1 MQDYVEILQ
10 KYWGYSSFRP
20 LQGDIIASVA
30 SGKDTL
36 GLMPTG
42 GGKSLTFQVPT
53 MAMDGICIVITPL
66 VALMKD
72 QVANLRQKGIKAAM
86 IYSAM
91 NRNEIIQTF
100 DNCLYGN
107 YKFLYI
113 SPERIATDLFVKRI
127 TSLKVCLIAVDE
139 SHCISQWGYDFRPS
153 YLQIVRIRELLPKV
167 PILALTATATPEV
180 VDDIQE
186 KLNFSAKNVFKKSF
200 ERQNL
205 AYVVRH
211 SEDKLSQLLHILQ
224 KVRGSSV
231 VYVRNRKKTK
241 EISDFLN
248 QNTISSDYFHA
259 GLSDEE
265 KDQRQQAWK
274 EGRCR
279 VIVATNAFGMGID
292 KADVRS
298 VVHMD
303 LPDSIEAYFQEAG
316 RAGRDEKKAF
326 AVLLFNN
333 TDATR
338 LKKRISDSF
347 PQKERIFDV
356 YEKLCCFL
364 EIANGFGENG
374 VYAFNLQEFCTKFHL
389 PINPTFSALKILEL
403 SGYLEL
409 TEEIDNPSKLKIL
422 LQKEDLY
429 QLHSLDAQSDLILQC
444 LLRSYSGLFADSVH
458 ISENLLSER
467 TKIDRET
474 IYEKLVFLSKIGV
487 VKYIPFKK
495 TPFIVFTKDRQPL
508 KYIVIPK
515 SVYEERKERFEKRIS
530 AMLDYAQSK
539 EFCRSRLL
547 LDYFGEKNTTN
558 CGCCDVCLDSKQHLS
573 DSFFEKT
580 TKKILEALGNHHLD
594 LRTLVATT
602 EQKEQHVLSV
612 LRHLVDNGIVAQDE
626 SMKYYK
632 P

>member
-1 MQDYVEILQ
+1 MQKYVEILQ

-30 SGKDTL
+30 SGRDTL

-53 MAMDGICIVITPL
+53 MATDGICIVITPL

-72 QVANLRQKGIKAAM
+72 QVANLKQKGIKATM

-91 NRNEIIQTF
+91 SWSEIVQTF
-100 DNCLYGN
+100 DNCLYGD

-113 SPERIATDLFVKRI
+113 SPERIATELFEKRI
-127 TSLKVCLIAVDE
+127 TSLRVSLIAVDE

-153 YLQIVRIRELLPKV
+153 YLQIVRIRELLPNV

-180 VDDIQE
+180 VVDIQE
-186 KLNFSAKNVFKKSF
+186 KLNFSSENVFKKSF
-200 ERQNL
+200 ERKNL

-211 SEDKLSQLLHILQ
+211 SEDKLSQLLRILQ
-224 KVRGSSV
+224 KLKGSSV

-248 QNTISSDYFHA
+248 QNAISSDFFHA
-259 GLSDEE
+259 GLTDEE
-265 KDQRQQAWK
+265 KDLRQQAWK

-298 VVHMD
+298 VVHVD

-333 TDATR
+333 TDVAR

-347 PQKERIFDV
+347 PSKERIFDV
-356 YEKLCCFL
+356 YEKLCCYL
-364 EIANGFGENG
+364 EIADGFGQNG
-374 VYAFNLQEFCTKFHL
+374 VYAFNLQEFCGRFRL
-389 PINPTFSALKILEL
+389 PINPTFNALKILEL

-409 TEEIDNPSKLKIL
+409 TEEIDNPSKLKIIL
-422 LQKEDLY
+422 EKEELY
-429 QLHSLDAQSDLILQC
+429 KLNSLDEQSDMILQC
-444 LLRSYSGLFADSVH
+444 LLRSYSGLFADAVH
-458 ISENLLSER
+458 ISENLLAER
-467 TKIDRET
+467 THIDRKT
-474 IYEKLVFLSKIGV
+474 IYEKLIFLSKIGV
-487 VKYIPFKK
+487 VKYVPFKK
-495 TPFIVFTKDRQPL
+495 TPFIIFSKDRQEQKHML
-508 KYIVIPK
+508 IPS
-515 SVYEERKERFEKRIS
+515 SVYEDRKERFEKRIL
-530 AMLDYAQSK
+530 AMLNYAQS
-539 EFCRSRLL
+539 ESFCRSRLL
-547 LDYFGEKNTTN
+547 LDYFGEKNSSN
-558 CGCCDVCLDSKQHLS
+558 CGCCDVCVKAKRQFDNK
-573 DSFFEKT
+573 FFEKT
-580 TKKILEALGNHHLD
+580 AEKLLELLADKHLSLNAL
-594 LRTLVATT
+594 LVATG
-602 EQKEQHVLSV
+602 EKEDRVLAV
-612 LRHLVDNGIVAQDE
+612 LRHLIDNDAIAQDE
-626 SMKYYK
+626 TMKYYK
-632 P
+632 R

>member
-1 MQDYVEILQ
+1 MQKYVEILQ
-10 KYWGYSSFRP
+10 KYWGYDSFRP

-30 SGKDTL
+30 NGRDTL

-53 MAMDGICIVITPL
+53 MATKGICIVITPL

-72 QVANLRQKGIKAAM
+72 QVANLRKKGIKAAM

-91 NRNEIIQTF
+91 SRNEIIQTF
-100 DNCLYGN
+100 DNCLFGD

-113 SPERIATDLFVKRI
+113 SPERIATDLFVKNI
-127 TSLKVCLIAVDE
+127 VQLNVSLIAVDE

-153 YLQIVRIRELLPKV
+153 YLQIAKIRELLPNV

-186 KLNFSAKNVFKKSF
+186 KLRFSAKNVFRKSF
-200 ERQNL
+200 ERKNL
-205 AYVVRH
+205 AYVVRY

-224 KVRGSSV
+224 KVNGSSV

-248 QNTISSDYFHA
+248 QNSISSDFFHA
-259 GLSDEE
+259 GLTDKE
-265 KDQRQQAWK
+265 KDLRQQMWK
-274 EGRCR
+274 DGRCR

-292 KADVRS
+292 KADVRL
-298 VVHMD
+298 VVHVD

-326 AVLLFNN
+326 AVLLFSNA
-333 TDATR
+333 DVAR

-347 PQKERIFDV
+347 PPKERILEV

-364 EIANGFGENG
+364 EVADGFGKNNI
-374 VYAFNLQEFCTKFHL
+374 YAFNLQEFCANFHL
-389 PINPTFSALKILEL
+389 PINATFSALKILEL
-403 SGYLEL
+403 SGYIEL

-422 LQKEDLY
+422 LQKEELY
-429 QLHSLDAQSDLILQC
+429 LLDTLDEQSDAILQC
-444 LLRSYSGLFADSVH
+444 LLRSYTGLFSDAVH

-467 TKIDRET
+467 THIDRKT
-474 IYEKLVFLSKIGV
+474 IYDKLVFLSKMGV
-487 VKYIPFKK
+487 VKYVPFKK
-495 TPFIVFTKDRQPL
+495 TPFVIFSRDRQSL
-508 KYIVIPK
+508 KYMSIPA
-515 SVYEERKERFEKRIS
+515 SAYEERKERFEKRIS
-530 AMLDYAQSK
+530 AMLHYAQSG

-547 LDYFGEKNTTN
+547 LDYFGERDSSD
-558 CGCCDVCLDSKQHLS
+558 CGSCDVCLKKQHL
-573 DSFFEKT
+573 DDKVFERNAE
-580 TKKILEALGNHHLD
+580 KILEVLASSRLSLKE
-594 LRTLVATT
+594 LVNAT
-602 EQKEQHVLSV
+602 EGKEDQVLAV
-612 LRHLVDNGIVAQDE
+612 LRHLLDNEVIAQDE
-626 SMKYYK
+626 LMKYYK
-632 P
+632 R